1 VSPAVIA
8 ADGSKAPGS
17 GGRELLLAIESSC
30 DETAVAFVDRDRRV
44 RSSVIASQDDL
55 HRRWGGVVPEVASRA
70 HVERLLPC
78 LKDAIDR
85 AGCTMADIAAVG
97 VVTHPG
103 LVGSLLVGLTAAKT
117 IAWLLDVPLVAV
129 NHIEAHLFACRWAA
143 DRDPFPAVG
152 LVVSGGHTNLYD
164 CRSTLEFE
172 LLGTTTDDAA
182 GEAFDKAAAVLG
194 LPYPG
199 GPSLSK
205 AAESG
210 NRGAVRFPR
219 TFLKEPRLEFSFS
232 GMKTA
237 LLYAAQGQPGSHTPA
252 EPLTPQR
259 IADLAA
265 SFQEA
270 VVDVL
275 VAKCEQALEA
285 TGRTSLCVGGGGNAL
300 GRWLAAAASDCG
312 FRPESSAQTMR
323 RWRPSPGISWRRDAS
338 ARSMWTS
345 SPASSESGDSPTV
358 SLQRLRRTYTTSS
371 LVSST
376 SIGSSS
382 W

>member
-1 VSPAVIA
+1 MEGVAATAVSSEARDV
-8 ADGSKAPGS
+8 
-17 GGRELLLAIESSC
+17 LLAIESSC
-30 DETAVAFVDRDRRV
+30 DETAVAVVDRDRNV
-44 RSSVIASQDDL
+44 LANVVASQDDL

-70 HVERLLPC
+70 HVERILPC
-78 LKDAIDR
+78 LDDALKSSGKSL
-85 AGCTMADIAAVG
+85 ANVAAVG
-97 VVTHPG
+97 VVTQPG

-164 CRSTLEFE
+164 CRTTLDFE

-199 GPSLSK
+199 GPSLQQAAMTGDPK
-205 AAESG
+205 AI
-210 NRGAVRFPR
+210 RFPR
-219 TFLKEPRLEFSFS
+219 TFLKEDRLEFSFS

-237 LLYAAQGQPGSHTPA
+237 LLYAAQGQPGSHTPV
-252 EPLTPQR
+252 PRLTPER

-275 VAKCEQALEA
+275 VGKCEQTLKK
-285 TGRTSLCVGGGGNAL
+285 TGRKTLCVGGGVAANA
-300 GRWLAAAASDCG
+300 
-312 FRPESSAQTMR
+312 
-323 RWRPSPGISWRRDAS
+323 
-338 ARSMWTS
+338 
-345 SPASSESGDSPTV
+345 
-358 SLQRLRRTYTTSS
+358 RLRDQLQAMCTRRKVDLWISPREFCTDNAAMAAIAWDLLDAGQISPLDVDVLPG
-371 LVSST
+371 LVRKRST
-376 SIGSSS
+376 SAC
-382 W
+382 